1 MTSQERLIMFYG
13 TECPH
18 CHEMDAV
25 IDRLEKEIGKKVE
38 RLEIWH
44 DEENA
49 QFMER
54 CDSGFCGGVPFFY
67 NEGSGEKICGAVP
80 YDRLKQWATGTKT

>member
-18 CHEMDAV
+18 CHEMDPI
-25 IDRLEKEIGKKVE
+25 IDRLEKEIGKPIL

-44 DEENA
+44 NEENA
-49 QFMER
+49 QLMER
-54 CDSGFCGGVPFFY
+54 CDNGFCGGVPFFY
-67 NEGSGEKICGAVP
+67 NEESGEKICGGAP
-80 YDRLKQWATGTKT
+80 YDRLKQWATGVKK